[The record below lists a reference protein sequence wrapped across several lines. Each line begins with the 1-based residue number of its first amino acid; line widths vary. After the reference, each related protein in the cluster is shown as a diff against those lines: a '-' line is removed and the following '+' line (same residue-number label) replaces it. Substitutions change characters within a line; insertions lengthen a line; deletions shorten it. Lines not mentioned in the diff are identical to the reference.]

1 MNFLKVFQ
9 NRDILIPLL
18 QRDYVQ
24 GGKEEVINPFLDA
37 LLEKECDLNYIYGYE
52 EDSCF
57 VPVDGQQRL
66 ITLWILHLYLFAR
79 KQKSKDY
86 SVKLK
91 FYSREYAQ
99 DFCAELQKHLEELL
113 KSDGIA
119 SKSLDKEIEDQA
131 WFIRSWKNNV
141 TVRNMLQTLKYLHQK
156 VKSENLDDR
165 WRWVCEQSHI
175 TFAFLSMDERNGLD
189 DDIYIKMNGRGR
201 PLSAFENLKSWMDE
215 RVSTLP
221 FGKEWKQKMDNDW
234 TDVFWK
240 NRNQAQEHPEEIDD
254 EQLHCFYNFL
264 ILYHVRSSELA
275 DTIEEI
281 KENNP
286 NQYIELLL
294 FFKVNNENAKIE
306 ELVDTILKR
315 LQEGIAFPLIW
326 IERLKLMPSSFFEK
340 AFQWLNSL
348 LEETLYQKEKKTR
361 YQALND
367 LNLYIGINP
376 LEKSENTGENK
387 ESKKTYQLA
396 MCKSSYNR
404 TLPLL
409 YAVLSYRNGCTSF
422 FDWMRTL
429 RNLILNT
436 NITKESLPKVMTDIE
451 NFSDEAQKQNIYDV
465 LEEYDTEKD
474 LKSFDKRQV
483 KEEILKAK
491 LIPSPDSKYYSDIVR
506 LENGR
511 LFRGRIG
518 CLLNFLPAEIKEG
531 FDSWTLDNVNTY
543 VSVLLNIFDGS
554 EGGINANYDNK
565 KYLLRRALI
574 SFPPYKFGIRDSNRV
589 WCFCSNL
596 EEWRRYVCIED
607 VKDNNSLRLLIR
619 EVLAPAYKM
628 KENLLNVLE
637 QYVETLSRNYENDI
651 INVKE
656 KSYKFHFIHH
666 PGVWDY
672 MKTKRCSWSTNDFDI
687 TLKAQTGNRSHRM
700 ELRTYCLY
708 LDYKHNSI
716 MRENRKGWKIDKW
729 PEEKSCFFFEREVNY
744 NGEKRKIAIDVY
756 FYNEKRERPN
766 ENCYSFDIFLR
777 INEEDKKKATEG
789 NKKFFSQFPNVI
801 ELCEIRENDCRYHAK
816 RTYSRDEVLNVLREV
831 LMDIASETKVTDVE

>member
-1 MNFLKVFQ
+1 MNFLKAFQ

-52 EDSCF
+52 EDSCY

-86 SVKLK
+86 SVKLI

-113 KSDGIA
+113 KSKKIDPNH
-119 SKSLDKEIEDQA
+119 LDIEIEDQA
-131 WFIRSWKNNV
+131 WFIRSWKDNV
-141 TVRNMLQTLKYLHQK
+141 TVKNMLQTLKYLHQK
-156 VKSENLDDR
+156 VKSENLDDC
-165 WRWVCEQSHI
+165 WHWVCEQSHI

-264 ILYHVRSSELA
+264 ILYHMRSSELA

-281 KENNP
+281 KEKNP
-286 NQYIELLL
+286 NQYIELLQ
-294 FFKVNNENAKIE
+294 FFEVNNENAKIE
-306 ELVDTILKR
+306 ELVDAILKR
-315 LQEGIAFPLIW
+315 LQAGIAFPLIW

-340 AFQWLNSL
+340 AFQWLKTL
-348 LEETLYQKEKKTR
+348 AKLHEE
-361 YQALND
+361 LNHVD
-367 LNLYIGINP
+367 LYIGA
-376 LEKSENTGENK
+376 KS
-387 ESKKTYQLA
+387 SDKTYRTYQIA
-396 MCKSSYNR
+396 MCESTYNR

-409 YAVLSYRNGCTSF
+409 YAVLSYRNGRTSF

-436 NITKESLPKVMTDIE
+436 DITKESLPKVMMDIE
-451 NFSDEAQKQNIYDV
+451 NFSDATQKQDIYDV
-465 LEEYDTEKD
+465 LKEYDTEKD

-491 LIPSPDSKYYSDIVR
+491 LIPSPDSEYYSDIVR

-511 LFRGRIG
+511 FFRGSIG
-518 CLLNFLPAEIKEG
+518 CLLDFLPIEAKID
-531 FDSWTLDNVNTY
+531 FDSWTLANVNAY
-543 VSVLLNIFDGS
+543 VSVLLNIFDGN
-554 EGGINANYDNK
+554 EGGINANYDDKNH
-565 KYLLRRALI
+565 LLRRALM
-574 SFPPYKFGIRDSNRV
+574 SFPPYKFGIRDSNKV

-596 EEWRRYVCIED
+596 EEWRRYVYGE
-607 VKDNNSLRLLIR
+607 KDNNSLRLLIR
-619 EVLAPAYKM
+619 EILAPAYKT
-628 KENLLNVLE
+628 KENLLTSLK
-637 QYVETLSRNYENDI
+637 QYVEALSRNYEKDI

-656 KSYKFHFIHH
+656 KSYRFHFIHH

-672 MKTKRCSWSTNDFDI
+672 METKRCSWSSDFDI
-687 TLKAQTGNRSHRM
+687 TLKAKTGNRSSRM

-708 LDYKHNSI
+708 LDYENNPI
-716 MRENRKGWKIDKW
+716 MREHRKGWEVNIW
-729 PEEKSCFFFEREVNY
+729 PEEKSCFYFEREVKY
-744 NGEKRKIAIDVY
+744 NGKKREIAIDVY
-756 FYNEKRERPN
+756 FYNKKRERPN

-777 INEEDKKKATEG
+777 INEEDKKRATEE

-816 RTYSRDEVLNVLREV
+816 RTYSRDEVLNVLKEV
-831 LMDIASETKVTDVE
+831 LMDIASRTKATNVL